1 MVSSSK
7 IKAMELNRKSFLEI
21 WTNSKTGY
29 ISIALSAATT
39 QQCTV
44 LQKLPRSWKYLNDF
58 LCKFKS
64 TGCGSLNENPTKFKI
79 VKEPLLI
86 QK

>member
-44 LQKLPRSWKYLNDF
+44 LQKFSRSWKYLNDF
-58 LCKFKS
+58 LCKSKS
-64 TGCGSLNENPTKFKI
+64 NKFIPYRKRFWT
-79 VKEPLLI
+79 
-86 QK
+86 

>member
-44 LQKLPRSWKYLNDF
+44 LQNFSRSWKYLNDF

-64 TGCGSLNENPTKFKI
+64 NKSFTYTKRFWT
-79 VKEPLLI
+79 
-86 QK
+86 

>member
-44 LQKLPRSWKYLNDF
+44 LQKFSRSR
-58 LCKFKS
+58 
-64 TGCGSLNENPTKFKI
+64 
-79 VKEPLLI
+79 
-86 QK
+86 

>member
-7 IKAMELNRKSFLEI
+7 IKAMELNSKSFLEI

-39 QQCTV
+39 QPLHSGGFCDNF
-44 LQKLPRSWKYLNDF
+44 K
-58 LCKFKS
+58 KFS
-64 TGCGSLNENPTKFKI
+64 SDL
-79 VKEPLLI
+79 
-86 QK
+86 